1 MNISFITSYY
11 GTGMG
16 GADISTKLLVDG
28 LIKKR
33 VNVDII
39 NIKPSFLILKRILL
53 NMNVY
58 DCLLKRAIKKRLKKA
73 IPDLIHV
80 HDLMLLP
87 SSVEAA
93 KKLNIPV
100 IVTVRDYRFISNLP
114 ILEVENDLIKKI
126 NEKEAIE
133 LLKRETKFAYFIYP
147 FIKKK
152 TGKIREA
159 LNKCNKIIAISNFLK
174 KNLINNDIKKE
185 IITIYNPCPDWK
197 PAIKKH
203 EGIVLFTAGRLEHYK
218 GFHILINSVNDIIK
232 EYNIKNIKLII
243 AGAGNYEKQL
253 KELANK
259 LNLNDY
265 INFTGRISY
274 DKIKEDY
281 FDSDIIIFQSIW
293 PEPLGRL
300 SLEAISA
307 GKPIIASNI
316 GGIPEIVNNKTGILV
331 KPNDKE
337 ELTEAIL
344 KLIKDEKLK
353 VKMGKE
359 ANRLCDKFSQEKFVK
374 KIVKVYNEQNR
385 VKSRRVCCGDKT
397 TTQRKH

>member
-1 MNISFITSYY
+1 MKISFITSYY
-11 GTGMG
+11 GSNIG

-28 LIKKR
+28 LIKNGI
-33 VNVDII
+33 NVAII
-39 NIKPSFLILKRILL
+39 NIKPSFLILKRFLL
-53 NMNVY
+53 NTNLY
-58 DCLLKRAIKKRLKKA
+58 DIFLKKYIQKRLK
-73 IPDLIHV
+73 DTSLIHV

-87 SSVEAA
+87 ASVEAA
-93 KKLNIPV
+93 KKFKIPI
-100 IVTVRDYRFISNLP
+100 IVTVRDYRFISSLP

-126 NEKEAIE
+126 NEEESIE
-133 LLKRETKFAYFIYP
+133 LLKKETKFAYFIYP

-152 TGKIREA
+152 PGKIRES
-159 LNKCNKIIAISNFLK
+159 LNKCNKIIAISDFIK

-197 PAIKKH
+197 QVIRKH

-218 GFHILINSVNDIIK
+218 GFHILIDSIK
-232 EYNIKNIKLII
+232 DVTEKYKNIKLII

-274 DKIKEDY
+274 DKIKEHY
-281 FDSDIIIFQSIW
+281 FDSDIIVFPSIW

-300 SLEAISA
+300 SLEAISS

-316 GGIPEIVNNKTGILV
+316 GGIPEIVNDKTGILV
-331 KPNDKE
+331 KPNHKE
-337 ELTEAIL
+337 ELTKSIL
-344 KLIKDEKLK
+344 KLIKDEKLRLD
-353 VKMGKE
+353 MGRE
-359 ANRLCDKFSQEKFVK
+359 ANKLHDRFSQEKFVRQVINIYN
-374 KIVKVYNEQNR
+374 KIYIHMNN
-385 VKSRRVCCGDKT
+385 
-397 TTQRKH
+397 